1 MSSRIGER
9 IATAL
14 KTDSTTGAGATPT
27 ITQAEAKGIIDA
39 AKAEKK
45 WTPEL
50 KAEVDAL
57 LSSGSTKF
65 EGTAKADLQQ
75 FLAATPVQKDLADPA
90 VLTKHTTEIS
100 WNPVQDGK
108 LFVDGVN
115 FDDVA
120 QGYIGDCYL
129 EGAMSAVAKANPK
142 AIEDAVKDNGN
153 GTYDVRF
160 FESAGYGQPMKPVTV
175 TVDGD
180 LPSRSAG
187 SQPYYAHARERTEL
201 WPGLIEKAY
210 AQWKGGYEAIGNG
223 GSPGG
228 MMTSLTGKQ
237 STYSSN
243 STATADQLF
252 DHIKRNASSSMP
264 MTATTYGEDKEAL
277 YTNTG
282 VHANHA
288 YTVLGTSEENG
299 TKYVQLRNPWGFS
312 EGGNDGKDDGIFKL
326 PLTDFVKLYQGTDFG
341 G

>member
-1 MSSRIGER
+1 MPVSRLGER
-9 IATAL
+9 IATVL
-14 KTDSTTGAGATPT
+14 STDSKITP
-27 ITQAEAKGIIDA
+27 AEAKSVIDV

-50 KAEVDAL
+50 KAEVEAL
-57 LSSGSTKF
+57 LASGTTTF
-65 EGTAKADLQQ
+65 EGTAKADLQK
-75 FLAATPVQKDLADPA
+75 FLATTPVQKDLADPK
-90 VLTKHTTEIS
+90 VLDKHATEIS
-100 WNPVQDGK
+100 WNPVEDGK

-129 EGAMSAVAKANPK
+129 EGAMSAVASASPK
-142 AIEDAVKDNGN
+142 AIEDAIKDNGD
-153 GTYDVRF
+153 GTFNVRF
-160 FESAGYGQPMKPVTV
+160 FESQPNGPMKAVTV

-187 SQPYYAHARERTEL
+187 SQPYYAHARESKEL

-223 GSPGG
+223 GSAGG
-228 MMTSLTGKQ
+228 MMTTLTGKPT
-237 STYSSN
+237 SYTPNSSVTPDELYSR
-243 STATADQLF
+243 
-252 DHIKRNASSSMP
+252 IKTQASSSHP
-264 MTATTYGEDKEAL
+264 MVAATYGEDKEAL
-277 YTNTG
+277 YKDTG

-288 YTVLGTSEENG
+288 YTVLGASEENG
-299 TKYVQLRNPWGFS
+299 QKFVTVRNPWGFS

-326 PLTDFVKLYQGTDFG
+326 PIADFAKLYQGVEIG